1 MWYRDDVRRTV
12 RRTDGYHLGSR
23 RHYLVATAGIAAL
36 SGCAGGPEDDGDGA
50 DTEPSDDE
58 DEPDDG
64 GEPDDGDEPDDEG
77 GEGGEGDGDEE
88 RPEGVSAEE
97 FERGPV
103 PELYASA
110 TSLGGERRD
119 AADLFAKADV
129 GFAEYDEASAESGHQ
144 PGHCCAN
151 CADFVPDKNGDG
163 FGACAAVEG
172 YVDGADWCTVYEGL
186 PEPEVPEG
194 LTADELA
201 TAEVPAAYRTA
212 ASQADEARTPDD
224 LFTQT
229 QVMLTESVEAVA
241 EGSAAPGQSCG
252 NCAEFIPDKNGD
264 TWGACAAVEGYVA
277 AEDWCAVWES
287 VSEALS

>member
-1 MWYRDDVRRTV
+1 M
-12 RRTDGYHLGSR
+12 RRTDEYHMWSR

-36 SGCAGGPEDDGDGA
+36 SGCAGGPEDGDDGA
-50 DTEPSDDE
+50 DTEPSDDG
-58 DEPDDG
+58 DEPG
-64 GEPDDGDEPDDEG
+64 DGDESDDEG
-77 GEGGEGDGDEE
+77 GEEGEGEE
-88 RPEGVSAEE
+88 RPEGVSAEQ

-103 PELYASA
+103 PELYVSA

-119 AADLFAKADV
+119 ATDLFAKADV
-129 GFAEYDEASAESGHQ
+129 GFAEYDEASAESGHR

-151 CADFVPDKNGDG
+151 CADYIPDKNGDG
-163 FGACAAVEG
+163 FGACAEVEG

-201 TAEVPAAYRTA
+201 TAEVPEAYRTA

-229 QVMLTESVEAVA
+229 QVMLTESVEAIA

-264 TWGACAAVEGYVA
+264 TWSACAAVEGYVA
-277 AEDWCAVWES
+277 AEDWCTVWES
-287 VSEALS
+287 IGEGLS